1 MMRLLLSGA
10 PRPTRLAIGLLLS
23 AAAACGSDDPAGD
36 DDTGD
41 DDAPGIDAG
50 TTPDSGDPTGD
61 PDAAPN
67 DDPMAAACAP
77 TITYENTST
86 NGDGDLFDQHVAD
99 KQAYFSARALEVCKV
114 LYKTAAEVPPRPTLK
129 FVVEDEDGVAYTLCS
144 DQSCDEMHLNAG
156 YLRDYKN
163 GGGDVGKEIDG
174 VIVHELAHVYQHM
187 WGGPPGWVIEGEA
200 DFVRYRAGYIPESN
214 RHKGGNYD
222 DAYQTTAFF
231 FDYVDNQVPDFE
243 WNINQAKSPVKMQEW
258 DDGIFEDLTGKGV
271 QQLWNEYQATL

>member
-1 MMRLLLSGA
+1 MVARMMRLL
-10 PRPTRLAIGLLLS
+10 AIGLSLSVFLLG
-23 AAAACGSDDPAGD
+23 ACGDD
-36 DDTGD
+36 D
-41 DDAPGIDAG
+41 DDAPAGGDADVPGADAG
-50 TTPDSGDPTGD
+50 PTPDGSNGGQ
-61 PDAAPN
+61 PDAAPP
-67 DDPMAAACAP
+67 DDDEMAKACAP
-77 TITYENTST
+77 VITYENTST
-86 NGDGDLFDQHVAD
+86 SGDGDLFDDHVAD
-99 KQAYFSARALEVCKV
+99 KQAYFAARSLEVCKQ

-144 DQSCDEMHLNAG
+144 DTSCGEMHLNAG

-163 GGGDVGKEIDG
+163 GGGNLGKEIDG

-231 FDYVDNQVPDFE
+231 FDYVDHQVDDFE
-243 WNINQAKSPVKMQEW
+243 WNLNQAKSPEKHESW
-258 DDGIFEDLTGKGV
+258 SDGIWQELTGKGV
-271 QQLWNEYQATL
+271 QQLWDEYQATL